1 MATMRSCAS
10 ASWCTGGCI
19 SSIQAGNGSAPRSA
33 MSLIEIIVMTARAFS
48 SLSPPAPS
56 GRQGDRSEAYR
67 DHRQNAEQGPN
78 HGTRL
83 RADPTPFGI
92 ATSTITSLAEELFQ
106 DRRPRM
112 ARDPFMWKLW
122 GHNPYLSCSRRSAV
136 GLSPDF
142 CRGEPTF
149 GVLLDSGVPPL
160 RQRCGMHAVATLLS
174 VPQSVPTC

>member
-1 MATMRSCAS
+1 MTPSVRLATEARA
-10 ASWCTGGCI
+10 
-19 SSIQAGNGSAPRSA
+19 RSA
-33 MSLIEIIVMTARAFS
+33 MLLIEIIVMTARTYS

-56 GRQGDRSEAYR
+56 GRQGVQSEAYR

-78 HGTRL
+78 HGTRP

-122 GHNPYLSCSRRSAV
+122 EHNPYLSCSRRSAV
-136 GLSPDF
+136 GLSPD
-142 CRGEPTF
+142 
-149 GVLLDSGVPPL
+149 LSGASRHL
-160 RQRCGMHAVATLLS
+160 GCFSIRAFRR
-174 VPQSVPTC
+174 